1 MKDKILFV
9 VFVLISFCCVSQDSI
24 KIIDSLKQVVFS
36 NPKDSIKIKSYS
48 DLCWYYRNI
57 SIDSAFVY
65 GNLALSLSKETGNN
79 VGEAQAYNDIGILHY
94 GLAEYS
100 KSLNYYKKS
109 LEIRTK
115 IFDTLGVAGLYNK
128 IGLIHQSRFKMDS
141 AIFYATKALKIYKS
155 RNHIRHTIAIENNIA
170 NIYKGLKQYKKALN
184 AHLEIAKTNEEIKNF
199 KALVHSYNNIA
210 NAFYLLNDTLQ
221 SSLYYEKG
229 IKLAEAYNYEKELS
243 ALYNNYGGV
252 LHSKGAYNEA
262 FNLISKSFNLRTKLN
277 DNYGIASTALHLGG
291 INLDIG
297 KYTEVED
304 YLRLGLKLAQESNAN
319 ELKMDAFDKLSI
331 YFTIRKKSDSILH
344 YKNLFRALN
353 DSVFSSRVTK
363 EVAEI
368 QEKYNTIEREKHIE
382 TQRANLAEKELHIN
396 QKNTQITGLG
406 VLAIVLLVLGYLVY
420 KQQKLK
426 NNQLKKESELKEA
439 LVKIE
444 TQNKLN
450 AQRLKISRDLHD
462 NIGAQLTFIISSIDN
477 LQYGFKISNKK
488 ISDKLSGISAFTKET
503 IYELRDTIWAMNKN
517 AISLED
523 LQGRISNFIDNAAAT
538 SNSINF
544 NFNIDE
550 SLSEALEFKSVVG
563 MNIYRII
570 QEAINNAI
578 KYSEAPNVI
587 VNIEKTGSNIK
598 FSIKDDGKGFNEK
611 DVTLGS
617 GLNNMKK
624 RAHEIGA
631 VLNIK
636 SDLGSGTLII
646 LEI

>member
-1 MKDKILFV
+1 MKNKFVFIVFMLFC
-9 VFVLISFCCVSQDSI
+9 FCSFSQDTK
-24 KIIDSLKQVVFS
+24 KIIDSLKQVIYS

-65 GNLALSLSKETGNN
+65 GNLALNLSKNTHNK
-79 VGEAQAYNDIGILHY
+79 VGEAQAFNDIGILYY
-94 GLAEYS
+94 GLAAYS
-100 KSLNYYKKS
+100 KSLNYYRKS
-109 LEIRTK
+109 LKIRTK
-115 IFDTLGVAGLYNK
+115 LLDTLGIAGLYNK
-128 IGLIHQSRFKMDS
+128 IGLVYQNTFEMDS

-155 RNHIRHTIAIENNIA
+155 RNHLRYTIAIENNMA

-184 AHLEIAKTNEEIKNF
+184 IHLEIAKTNKEIKDY

-210 NAFYLLNDTLQ
+210 NAYYLLNDNTK

-229 IKLAEAYNYEKELS
+229 IKLAKKHNFESELA

-252 LHSKGAYNEA
+252 LYEKGSSDKA
-262 FNLISKSFNLRTKLN
+262 FSLILKSLNLRKKLN
-277 DNYGIASTALHLGG
+277 DNYGIASTAIHLGG

-297 KYTEVED
+297 RYTEVED
-304 YLRLGLKLAQESNAN
+304 YLRLGLSLAKASNAN
-319 ELKMDAFDKLSI
+319 ELKMDAYDKFST
-331 YFTIRKKSDSILH
+331 YFAIKK
-344 YKNLFRALN
+344 NP
-353 DSVFSSRVTK
+353 DSVIYYKRLFKAINDTIFSSRVTK

-368 QEKYNTIEREKHIE
+368 QEKYNTVEREKEIE
-382 TQRANLAEKELHIN
+382 TQRADLAEKELHLN
-396 QKNTQITGLG
+396 QKNTQIIGLG
-406 VLAIVLLVLGYLVY
+406 VLIIVLSLLGYLIY

-426 NNQLKKESELKEA
+426 NEQLKKESELKEA

-450 AQRLKISRDLHD
+450 EQRLKISRDLHD

-477 LQYGFKISNKK
+477 LQYGFKIKN
-488 ISDKLSGISAFTKET
+488 DKLSSKLNTISSFTKDT

-523 LQGRISNFIDNAAAT
+523 LQGRISNFIDNADQV
-538 SNSINF
+538 SNSIDF
-544 NFNIDE
+544 EFNIDKT
-550 SLSEALEFKSVVG
+550 LSKDLEFKSVVG

-578 KYSEAPNVI
+578 KYSKASNVTVDI
-587 VNIEKTGSNIK
+587 KKTK
-598 FSIKDDGKGFNEK
+598 QSIAFMVEDNGNGFEENET
-611 DVTLGS
+611 TLGN

-624 RAHEIGA
+624 RAHDINA
-631 VLNIK
+631 NLKIK
-636 SDLGSGTLII
+636 SDLNKGTSITLVI
-646 LEI
+646 